1 MCNYSG
7 SHFGA
12 PYPDACCIDGYLWDE
27 DSCDEPGG
35 PLYNG
40 GDIPCPACNLDEF
53 VEYHADDTWTSG
65 NARQR
70 RKNRR
75 TYLRDLRARI
85 VRKLGLNGANH
96 AE

>member
-27 DSCDEPGG
+27 DSCYEPGG

-40 GDIPCPACNLDEF
+40 GNIPCPACNLDKSSTTTPTTRGPAGTRASVANFAAPICAISAREF
-53 VEYHADDTWTSG
+53 CASSD
-65 NARQR
+65 
-70 RKNRR
+70 
-75 TYLRDLRARI
+75 
-85 VRKLGLNGANH
+85 
-96 AE
+96 